1 MRGRRGQVVAYLG
14 DPPLHD
20 EEVRVVHV
28 ELDGPEEVLDS
39 VVLHVAP
46 VDQVLV
52 LPSDDDL
59 PGYSYLVIVLISQ
72 G

>member
-1 MRGRRGQVVAYLG
+1 MTYLG

-20 EEVRVVHV
+20 EEVRVVDV
-28 ELDGPEEVLDS
+28 ELDRPEEVLDS

-52 LPSDDDL
+52 LPADDDL
-59 PGYSYLVIVLISQ
+59 PGDGDLVIVLVAQ